1 MSDEATNA
9 PQTPG
14 APEQPAQPVQPATP
28 EQPVEPA
35 QPATPEVPQPAA
47 PGQPAQPA
55 QPQQP
60 AQPAQP
66 AQPQQ
71 PAQPAQ
77 PAQPVSNPCAQQPAQ
92 PAQPYAAAYSTQQGV
107 PIYGQP
113 AVQQPQNNGK
123 AVGALIC
130 GICSIVFS
138 GTVLIS
144 LILGIV
150 AIVLAGQYI
159 RQFGKE
165 GKATGAKICGIIG
178 IVFSVIALI
187 AYIAMFAIGIAALN
201 YAYDACDN
209 YDDLY
214 DYSYSSSNSGSS
226 SSSNSSSS
234 SSSSSSSADLD
245 SDEQAV
251 MNAAEEALLNLDSD
265 SAFVETWASQADTLF
280 TDATDGVSL
289 SDIGI
294 DPVEFIHWMAE
305 SVEVDTSDPILSGTG
320 DSAIAFIDVE
330 NYDVPSFALALLQ
343 AIPDDVTASSEEEA
357 YEYLKQYAQEALNT
371 TELAECTVSLDLTQ
385 ENGQWVV
392 SEDSINK
399 AADLMFYLTED

>member
-1 MSDEATNA
+1 
-9 PQTPG
+9 
-14 APEQPAQPVQPATP
+14 
-28 EQPVEPA
+28 
-35 QPATPEVPQPAA
+35 
-47 PGQPAQPA
+47 
-55 QPQQP
+55 
-60 AQPAQP
+60 
-66 AQPQQ
+66 
-71 PAQPAQ
+71 
-77 PAQPVSNPCAQQPAQ
+77 
-92 PAQPYAAAYSTQQGV
+92 
-107 PIYGQP
+107 
-113 AVQQPQNNGK
+113 
-123 AVGALIC
+123 
-130 GICSIVFS
+130 
-138 GTVLIS
+138 
-144 LILGIV
+144 
-150 AIVLAGQYI
+150 
-159 RQFGKE
+159 
-165 GKATGAKICGIIG
+165 
-178 IVFSVIALI
+178 
-187 AYIAMFAIGIAALN
+187 
-201 YAYDACDN
+201 
-209 YDDLY
+209 
-214 DYSYSSSNSGSS
+214 
-226 SSSNSSSS
+226 
-234 SSSSSSSADLD
+234 
-245 SDEQAV
+245 

-305 SVEVDTSDPILSGTG
+305 SVEVDTSDPIISVTG